1 MKTLVTCAII
11 SVLSIAAPSGAMA
24 AGRGMA
30 PVGTQR
36 ATPATATQ
44 TAPPTTLSPR
54 HVTGQPN
61 QNCETTGSPPG
72 GAASAPGSA
81 FNPSGTAGGV
91 YAGQQTQNSRNTA
104 SVAQYDVAC
113 ARHR

>member
-11 SVLSIAAPSGAMA
+11 GALSIAAPSGATA
-24 AGRGMA
+24 AGRSMA
-30 PVGTQR
+30 PADTQR
-36 ATPATATQ
+36 ATPGTTTQ
-44 TAPPTTLSPR
+44 MAPPTTLSPP
-54 HVTGQPN
+54 HITGQPN
-61 QNCETTGSPPG
+61 QSCQTTGSPPG
-72 GAASAPGSA
+72 GTASAPGSA